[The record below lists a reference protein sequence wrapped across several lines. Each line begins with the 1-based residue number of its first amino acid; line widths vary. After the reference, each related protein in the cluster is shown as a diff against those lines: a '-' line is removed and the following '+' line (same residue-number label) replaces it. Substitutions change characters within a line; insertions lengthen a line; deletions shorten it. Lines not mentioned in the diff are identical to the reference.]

1 MTSSFLLTATQ
12 GKKKINRQ
20 VGLFFN
26 PIQGIKKS
34 APYKRKVALK

>member
-12 GKKKINRQ
+12 GIKKINRQ

-26 PIQGIKKS
+26 LFKGYKKV
-34 APYKRKVALK
+34 RAL